1 VWVGSVQL
9 HNFRNYEQ
17 LTANLTPGLNLVFGE
32 NGRGKTNLVEGIFF
46 LGSFESHRIAA
57 NSNLIRAGQNSATIS
72 VTANS
77 QKRNLVLA
85 SEINRSASNRYF
97 LNGNQQRRVADVTG
111 VVRSLIFA
119 PEDLDLIRRDPQDR
133 RFFLDQ
139 ALALLKPRM
148 GGVRSD
154 YDRVLKQRNALLKS
168 ARQTT
173 KPDLSTLDIWDEQL
187 VSLGS
192 EIISARIELVSA
204 LQPLVAGFYKA
215 LANSEEI
222 VELAIQSSIA
232 SDDDESV
239 ETLESAKIAEIST
252 MFMEK
257 LAANRSRELERGITL
272 SGPHRDE
279 LLILKDRLPARTQS
293 SQGEAWSM
301 ALGLKLALG
310 ELIRTDSPTG
320 DPILILDDVFAVL
333 DAGRRERL
341 VKFVSSYEQVIIT
354 SADRESA
361 PNLEWTTQL
370 EVLQGGLI
378 ETQL

>member
-1 VWVGSVQL
+1 MWVGSLQL
-9 HNFRNYEQ
+9 HNFRNFEQ
-17 LTANLTPGLNLVFGE
+17 LTANLTQGLNLIYGE

-77 QKRNLVLA
+77 NKRALVLA
-85 SEINRSASNRYF
+85 SEINRSSANRYF
-97 LNGNQQRRVADVTG
+97 LNGNQQRRVSEVSG
-111 VVRSLIFA
+111 VVKSLIFA
-119 PEDLDLIRRDPQDR
+119 PEDLDLVRRDPQDR

-139 ALALLKPRM
+139 ALALLKPRLA
-148 GGVRSD
+148 GVRSD

-173 KPDLSTLDIWDEQL
+173 KPELSTLEIWDEQL

-204 LQPLVAGFYKA
+204 LQPLLSDFYQA
-215 LANSEEI
+215 LANSQERIEMS
-222 VELAIQSSIA
+222 IQSSIA
-232 SDDDESV
+232 SDDDEALEPL
-239 ETLESAKIAEIST
+239 ETANISNIAAMFKDKLE
-252 MFMEK
+252 
-257 LAANRSRELERGITL
+257 ANRARELERGITL
-272 SGPHRDE
+272 FGPHRDE
-279 LLILKDRLPARTQS
+279 LLILKDGLPARTQS
-293 SQGEAWSM
+293 SQGEAWSI
-301 ALGLKLALG
+301 ALGLKLSLG
-310 ELIRTDSPTG
+310 DLMRTDSTTG

-361 PNLEWTTQL
+361 PNLEWSTQL
-370 EVLQGGLI
+370 EVLQGGLV
-378 ETQL
+378 EAQL

>member
-1 VWVGSVQL
+1 VWVGSLQL
-9 HNFRNYEQ
+9 HNFRNFEQ
-17 LTANLTPGLNLVFGE
+17 LTANLTQGLNLIYGE

-77 QKRNLVLA
+77 NKRALVLA
-85 SEINRSASNRYF
+85 SEINRSSANRYF
-97 LNGNQQRRVADVTG
+97 LNGNQQRRVSEVSG
-111 VVRSLIFA
+111 VVKSLIFA
-119 PEDLDLIRRDPQDR
+119 PEDLDLVRRDPQDR

-139 ALALLKPRM
+139 ALALLKPRLA
-148 GGVRSD
+148 GVRSD

-173 KPDLSTLDIWDEQL
+173 KPELSTLEIWDEQL

-204 LQPLVAGFYKA
+204 LQPLLSDFYQA
-215 LANSEEI
+215 LANSQERIEMS
-222 VELAIQSSIA
+222 IQSSIA
-232 SDDDESV
+232 SDDDESLEPL
-239 ETLESAKIAEIST
+239 ETANISNIAAMFKDKLE
-252 MFMEK
+252 
-257 LAANRSRELERGITL
+257 ANRARELERGITL
-272 SGPHRDE
+272 FGPHRDE
-279 LLILKDRLPARTQS
+279 LLILKDGLPARTQS
-293 SQGEAWSM
+293 SQGEAWSI
-301 ALGLKLALG
+301 ALGLKLSLG
-310 ELIRTDSPTG
+310 DLMRTESTTG

-361 PNLEWTTQL
+361 PNLEWSTQL
-370 EVLQGGLI
+370 EVLQGGLV
-378 ETQL
+378 EAQL

>member
-1 VWVGSVQL
+1 MWVGSLQL
-9 HNFRNYEQ
+9 HNFRNFEQ
-17 LTANLTPGLNLVFGE
+17 LTANLTQGLNLIYGE

-77 QKRNLVLA
+77 NKRALVLA
-85 SEINRSASNRYF
+85 SEINRSSANRYF
-97 LNGNQQRRVADVTG
+97 LNGNQQRRVSEVSG
-111 VVRSLIFA
+111 VVKSLIFA
-119 PEDLDLIRRDPQDR
+119 PEDLDLVRRDPQDR

-139 ALALLKPRM
+139 ALALLKPRLA
-148 GGVRSD
+148 GVRSD

-173 KPDLSTLDIWDEQL
+173 KPELSTLEIWDEQL

-204 LQPLVAGFYKA
+204 LQPLLSDFYQA
-215 LANSEEI
+215 LANSQERIEMS
-222 VELAIQSSIA
+222 IQSSIA
-232 SDDDESV
+232 SDDDESLEPL
-239 ETLESAKIAEIST
+239 ETANISNIAAMFKDKLE
-252 MFMEK
+252 
-257 LAANRSRELERGITL
+257 ANRARELERGITL
-272 SGPHRDE
+272 FGPHRDE
-279 LLILKDRLPARTQS
+279 LLILKDGLPARTQS
-293 SQGEAWSM
+293 SQGEAWSI
-301 ALGLKLALG
+301 ALGLKLSLG
-310 ELIRTDSPTG
+310 DLMRTESTTG

-361 PNLEWTTQL
+361 PNLEWSTQL
-370 EVLQGGLI
+370 EVLQGGLV
-378 ETQL
+378 EAQL

>member
-1 VWVGSVQL
+1 VWVGSLQL
-9 HNFRNYEQ
+9 HNFRNFEQ
-17 LTANLTPGLNLVFGE
+17 LTANLTQGLNLIYGE

-77 QKRNLVLA
+77 NKRALVLA
-85 SEINRSASNRYF
+85 SEINRSSANRYF
-97 LNGNQQRRVADVTG
+97 LNGNQQRRVSEVSG
-111 VVRSLIFA
+111 VVKSLIFA
-119 PEDLDLIRRDPQDR
+119 PEDLDLVRRDPQDR

-139 ALALLKPRM
+139 ALALLKPRLA
-148 GGVRSD
+148 GVRSD

-173 KPDLSTLDIWDEQL
+173 KPELSTLEIWDEQL

-204 LQPLVAGFYKA
+204 LQPLLSDFYQA
-215 LANSEEI
+215 LANSQERIEMS
-222 VELAIQSSIA
+222 IQSSIA
-232 SDDDESV
+232 SDDDEALEPL
-239 ETLESAKIAEIST
+239 ETANISNIAAMFKGKLE
-252 MFMEK
+252 
-257 LAANRSRELERGITL
+257 ANRARELERGITL
-272 SGPHRDE
+272 FGPHRDE
-279 LLILKDRLPARTQS
+279 LLILKDGLPARTPS
-293 SQGEAWSM
+293 SQGEAWSI
-301 ALGLKLALG
+301 ALGLKLSLG
-310 ELIRTDSPTG
+310 DLMRTDSSTG

-361 PNLEWTTQL
+361 PNLEWSTQL
-370 EVLQGGLI
+370 EVLQGGLV
-378 ETQL
+378 EAQL

>member
-1 VWVGSVQL
+1 MWVGSVQL

-17 LTANLTPGLNLVFGE
+17 LTANLTPGLNLVYGE

-57 NSNLIRAGQNSATIS
+57 NSNLIRAGHNSATIS

-187 VSLGS
+187 VSLGT

>member
-1 VWVGSVQL
+1 VWVGSLQL
-9 HNFRNYEQ
+9 HNFRNFEQ
-17 LTANLTPGLNLVFGE
+17 LTANLTQGLNLIYGE
-32 NGRGKTNLVEGIFF
+32 NGRGKTNLVEGVFF

-77 QKRNLVLA
+77 NRRALVLA
-85 SEINRSASNRYF
+85 SEINRSSANRYF
-97 LNGNQQRRVADVTG
+97 LNGNQQRRVSEVSG
-111 VVRSLIFA
+111 VVKSLIFA
-119 PEDLDLIRRDPQDR
+119 PEDLDLVRRDPQDR

-139 ALALLKPRM
+139 ALALLKPRLA
-148 GGVRSD
+148 GVRSD

-173 KPDLSTLDIWDEQL
+173 KPELSTLEIWDEQL

-204 LQPLVAGFYKA
+204 LQPLLSDFYQA
-215 LANSEEI
+215 LANSQERIEMS
-222 VELAIQSSIA
+222 IQSSIA
-232 SDDDESV
+232 SDDDESLEPL
-239 ETLESAKIAEIST
+239 ETPNIASIAAMFKDKLE
-252 MFMEK
+252 
-257 LAANRSRELERGITL
+257 ANRARELERGITL
-272 SGPHRDE
+272 FGPHRDE
-279 LLILKDRLPARTQS
+279 LLILKDGLPARTQS
-293 SQGEAWSM
+293 SQGEAWSI
-301 ALGLKLALG
+301 ALGLKLSLG
-310 ELIRTDSPTG
+310 DLMRTDSTTG

-361 PNLEWTTQL
+361 PNLEWSTQL
-370 EVLQGGLI
+370 EVLQGGLV
-378 ETQL
+378 EAQL

>member
-1 VWVGSVQL
+1 MWVGSVQL

-57 NSNLIRAGQNSATIS
+57 NSNLIRAGESSATIS

-97 LNGNQQRRVADVTG
+97 LNGNQQRRVADVAG

-119 PEDLDLIRRDPQDR
+119 PEDLDLVRRDPQDR

-139 ALALLKPRM
+139 ALALLKPRLS
-148 GGVRSD
+148 GVRSD

-204 LQPLVAGFYKA
+204 LQPLLADFYKA
-215 LANSEEI
+215 LANSEEVI
-222 VELAIQSSIA
+222 ELAIQSSIA
-232 SDDDESV
+232 SDEDESV
-239 ETLESAKIAEIST
+239 ETLESAKLSDIST
-252 MFMEK
+252 MFTEK

-272 SGPHRDE
+272 FGPHRDE
-279 LLILKDRLPARTQS
+279 LLIVKDGLPARTQS
-293 SQGEAWSM
+293 SQGEAWSI

-370 EVLQGGLI
+370 EVLQGGLV

>member
-1 VWVGSVQL
+1 V
-9 HNFRNYEQ
+9 Y
-17 LTANLTPGLNLVFGE
+17 GE

-111 VVRSLIFA
+111 LVRSLIFA

-187 VSLGS
+187 VSLGT

-239 ETLESAKIAEIST
+239 ETLESAKIADIST

>member
-1 VWVGSVQL
+1 MWVGSVQL

-17 LTANLTPGLNLVFGE
+17 LTANLTPGLNLVYGE

-57 NSNLIRAGQNSATIS
+57 NSNLIRSGEVSATIS

-77 QKRNLVLA
+77 NKRNLVLA
-85 SEINRSASNRYF
+85 SEINRSSSNRYF
-97 LNGNQQRRVADVTG
+97 LNGNQQRRVGDVTG

-119 PEDLDLIRRDPQDR
+119 PEDLDIVRRDPQDR

-139 ALALLKPRM
+139 ALALLKPRLS
-148 GGVRSD
+148 GVRSD

-187 VSLGS
+187 VSFGS

-204 LQPLVAGFYKA
+204 LQPLLSDFYKA
-215 LANSEEI
+215 LANSEEV
-222 VELAIQSSIA
+222 VEMGIQSSIA
-232 SDDDESV
+232 SDDEESLV
-239 ETLESAKIAEIST
+239 TLESAKIPEVSE

-257 LAANRSRELERGITL
+257 LAANRHRELERGVTL
-272 SGPHRDE
+272 FGPHRDE
-279 LLILKDRLPARTQS
+279 LLILKDGLPARTQS
-293 SQGEAWSM
+293 SQGEAWSI

-310 ELIRTDSPTG
+310 ELIRTDSVTG

-341 VKFVSSYEQVIIT
+341 VKFVSGYEQVIIT

-361 PNLEWTTQL
+361 PSLEWSTQL
-370 EVLQGGLI
+370 EVLQGGLV
-378 ETQL
+378 EAQL

>member
-1 VWVGSVQL
+1 MWVGSVQL

-17 LTANLTPGLNLVFGE
+17 LTANLTPGLNLVYGE

-187 VSLGS
+187 VSLGT

-239 ETLESAKIAEIST
+239 ETLESAKIADIST

-279 LLILKDRLPARTQS
+279 LLILKDKLPARTQS
-293 SQGEAWSM
+293 SQGEAWSL

>member
-1 VWVGSVQL
+1 MWVGSVQL

-17 LTANLTPGLNLVFGE
+17 LTANLTPGLNLVYGE

-187 VSLGS
+187 VSLGT

>member
-17 LTANLTPGLNLVFGE
+17 LTANLTPGLNLVYGE

-57 NSNLIRAGQNSATIS
+57 NSNLIRSGEVSATIS

-77 QKRNLVLA
+77 NKRNLVLA
-85 SEINRSASNRYF
+85 SEINRSSSNRYF
-97 LNGNQQRRVADVTG
+97 LNGNQQRRVGDVTG

-119 PEDLDLIRRDPQDR
+119 PEDLDIVRRDPQDR

-139 ALALLKPRM
+139 ALALLKPRLS
-148 GGVRSD
+148 GVRSD

-187 VSLGS
+187 VSFGS

-204 LQPLVAGFYKA
+204 LQPLLSDFYKA
-215 LANSEEI
+215 LANSEEV
-222 VELAIQSSIA
+222 VEMGIQSSIA
-232 SDDDESV
+232 SDDEESLV
-239 ETLESAKIAEIST
+239 TLESAKIPEVSE

-257 LAANRSRELERGITL
+257 LAANRHRELERGVTL
-272 SGPHRDE
+272 FGPHRDE
-279 LLILKDRLPARTQS
+279 LLILKDGLPARTQS
-293 SQGEAWSM
+293 SQGEAWSI

-310 ELIRTDSPTG
+310 ELIRTDSVTG

-341 VKFVSSYEQVIIT
+341 VKFVSGYEQVIIT

-361 PNLEWTTQL
+361 PSLEWSTQL
-370 EVLQGGLI
+370 EVLQGGLV
-378 ETQL
+378 EAQL

>member
-1 VWVGSVQL
+1 MWVGSLQL
-9 HNFRNYEQ
+9 HNFRNFEQ
-17 LTANLTPGLNLVFGE
+17 LTANLTQGLNLIYGE

-77 QKRNLVLA
+77 NKRALVLA
-85 SEINRSASNRYF
+85 SEINRSSANRYF
-97 LNGNQQRRVADVTG
+97 LNGNQQRRVSEVSG
-111 VVRSLIFA
+111 VVKSLIFA
-119 PEDLDLIRRDPQDR
+119 PEDLDLVRRDPQDR

-139 ALALLKPRM
+139 ALALLKPRLA
-148 GGVRSD
+148 GVRSD

-173 KPDLSTLDIWDEQL
+173 KPELSTLEIWDEQL

-204 LQPLVAGFYKA
+204 LQPLLSDFYQA
-215 LANSEEI
+215 LANSQERIEMS
-222 VELAIQSSIA
+222 IQSSIA
-232 SDDDESV
+232 SDDDEALEPL
-239 ETLESAKIAEIST
+239 ETANISNIAAMFKDKLE
-252 MFMEK
+252 
-257 LAANRSRELERGITL
+257 ANRARELERGITL
-272 SGPHRDE
+272 FGPHRDE
-279 LLILKDRLPARTQS
+279 LLILKDGLPARTQS
-293 SQGEAWSM
+293 SQGEAWSI
-301 ALGLKLALG
+301 ALGLKLSLG
-310 ELIRTDSPTG
+310 DLMRTDSSTG

-361 PNLEWTTQL
+361 PNLEWSTQL
-370 EVLQGGLI
+370 EVLQGGLV
-378 ETQL
+378 EAQL

>member
-1 VWVGSVQL
+1 MWVGSVQL

-17 LTANLTPGLNLVFGE
+17 LTANLTPGLNLVYGE

-111 VVRSLIFA
+111 LVRSLIFA

-187 VSLGS
+187 VSLGT
-192 EIISARIELVSA
+192 EIISARIELVSE

-239 ETLESAKIAEIST
+239 ETLESAKIADIST

>member
-1 VWVGSVQL
+1 MWVGSLQL
-9 HNFRNYEQ
+9 HNFRNFEQ
-17 LTANLTPGLNLVFGE
+17 LTANLTQGLNLIYGE
-32 NGRGKTNLVEGIFF
+32 NGRGKTNLVEGVFF

-77 QKRNLVLA
+77 NRRALVLA
-85 SEINRSASNRYF
+85 SEINRSSANRYF
-97 LNGNQQRRVADVTG
+97 LNGNQQRRVSEVSG
-111 VVRSLIFA
+111 VVKSLIFA
-119 PEDLDLIRRDPQDR
+119 PEDLDLVRRDPQDR

-139 ALALLKPRM
+139 ALALLKPRLA
-148 GGVRSD
+148 GVRSD

-173 KPDLSTLDIWDEQL
+173 KPELSTLEIWDEQL

-204 LQPLVAGFYKA
+204 LQPLLSDFYQA
-215 LANSEEI
+215 LANSQERIEMS
-222 VELAIQSSIA
+222 IQSSIA
-232 SDDDESV
+232 SDDDESLEPL
-239 ETLESAKIAEIST
+239 ETPNIASIAAMFKDKLE
-252 MFMEK
+252 
-257 LAANRSRELERGITL
+257 ANRARELERGITL
-272 SGPHRDE
+272 FGPHRDE
-279 LLILKDRLPARTQS
+279 LLILKDGLPARTQS
-293 SQGEAWSM
+293 SQGEAWSI
-301 ALGLKLALG
+301 ALGLKLSLG
-310 ELIRTDSPTG
+310 DLMRTDSTTG

-361 PNLEWTTQL
+361 PNLEWSTQL
-370 EVLQGGLI
+370 EVLQGGLV
-378 ETQL
+378 EAQL

>member
-1 VWVGSVQL
+1 MWVGSVQL

-17 LTANLTPGLNLVFGE
+17 LTANLTPGLNLVYGE

-222 VELAIQSSIA
+222 VELVTQSSIA

-239 ETLESAKIAEIST
+239 ETLESAKIADIST

-293 SQGEAWSM
+293 SQGEAWSL